1 MTYYILF
8 MAFIFGYVFFSR
20 YCWNKNS
27 LGSLS
32 IPLTVSV
39 LFAGLRGNV
48 GTDTF
53 AYKTYFNSISD
64 TSEIVSKGLVFA
76 FEPGFILY
84 TTIIRFI
91 VNSDQFFIFSLSC
104 LYGFLLYNIL
114 RKIEERDMFFLF
126 YISAFYIMFNLNLL
140 RFGIALLFIGNAYL
154 MMLKEN
160 RKYIYFL
167 ILGISFHYAALLA
180 VIFFIKRKDFIK
192 YFAFLFVFSVVA
204 YAFIITKINSY
215 FIDFF
220 SLTGSFKLDFG
231 LLFEFLIILSLC
243 LFNKALLSQKN
254 LFIFFIYYLF
264 RWFSYLFDML
274 NRFSYVL
281 GFVLFLFLFTKMF
294 KTKSKGLMILLIL
307 FNLYRTLSFIYNS
320 DAAMTNLIND
330 ESGFAGLFSQTTWL
344 PYKFFWQ

>member
-1 MTYYILF
+1 MIYYILF

-160 RKYIYFL
+160 KKYIYL
-167 ILGISFHYAALLA
+167 LVLGISFHYAALLA

-192 YFAFLFVFSVVA
+192 YFAFLFIFCAVA
-204 YAFIITKINSY
+204 YSFIITKINSY
-215 FIDFF
+215 FTDLF
-220 SLTGSFKLDFG
+220 SLSGNFVFDFG
-231 LLFEFLIILSLC
+231 LLFEFLIVVSLIIL
-243 LFNKALLSQKN
+243 NRNLLSYKN
-254 LFIFFIYYLF
+254 LAIFFVYYVF
-264 RWFSYLFDML
+264 RWFSYLFEML
-274 NRFSYVL
+274 NRFAYVL

-294 KTKSKGLMILLIL
+294 KVKSKVLIIILIL
-307 FNLYRTLSFIYNS
+307 FNLYRTLAFINNS
-320 DAAMTNLIND
+320 DAAMDSLIND
-330 ESGFAGLFSQTTWL
+330 EAGFAGLFSQTAWL

>member
-1 MTYYILF
+1 

-160 RKYIYFL
+160 KKYIYL
-167 ILGISFHYAALLA
+167 LVLGISFHYAALLA

-192 YFAFLFVFSVVA
+192 YFAFLFIFGAVA
-204 YAFIITKINSY
+204 YSFIITKINSY
-215 FIDFF
+215 FTDLF
-220 SLTGSFKLDFG
+220 SLSGNFVFDFG
-231 LLFEFLIILSLC
+231 LLFEFLIVVSLIIL
-243 LFNKALLSQKN
+243 NRNLLSYKN
-254 LFIFFIYYLF
+254 LAIFFVYYVF
-264 RWFSYLFDML
+264 RWFSYLFEML
-274 NRFSYVL
+274 NRFAYVL
-281 GFVLFLFLFTKMF
+281 GFVLFLFLFTKIF
-294 KTKSKGLMILLIL
+294 KVKSKVLIIILIL
-307 FNLYRTLSFIYNS
+307 FNLYRTLAFINNS
-320 DAAMTNLIND
+320 DAAMDSLIND
-330 ESGFAGLFSQTTWL
+330 EAGFAGLFSQTAWL